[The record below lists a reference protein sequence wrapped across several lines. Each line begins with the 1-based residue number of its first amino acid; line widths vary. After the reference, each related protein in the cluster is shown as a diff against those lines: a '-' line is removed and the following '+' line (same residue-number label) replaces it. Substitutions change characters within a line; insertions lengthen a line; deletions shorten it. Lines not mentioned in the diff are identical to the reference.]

1 MSAISNDWLEQLRPE
16 FSKAYYKK
24 IFDKIKDE

>member
-1 MSAISNDWLEQLRPE
+1 MQAPGVPIKE

-24 IFDKIKDE
+24 IKVPLNNSFNLDL